1 MSENATVKDLCVNF
15 AHRSFFVGGKGLLCD
30 YNVIVRSE
38 ENEKYK
44 RGKMVLYNLLC
55 AYSGGGNIHY
65 YPSPQL
71 GNIPLQ
77 ADGRACGYLRRG
89 KDIRLYILRYL

>member
-1 MSENATVKDLCVNF
+1 MNSINFDKTPDNVLFCVKTLIINAMS
-15 AHRSFFVGGKGLLCD
+15 
-30 YNVIVRSE
+30 
-38 ENEKYK
+38 
-44 RGKMVLYNLLC
+44 KMVLYNLLC
-55 AYSGGGNIHY
+55 TYSGGGNIHY

-71 GNIPLQ
+71 GNISLQ